1 MFNSEFSLKK
11 HKILWDFILELFY
24 FLESLQRR
32 IYNFIKEILFFKRF
46 NDLEFLKLQL

>member
-1 MFNSEFSLKK
+1 MGFHFRT
-11 HKILWDFILELFY
+11 IL